1 MKTARKAQ
9 KNIREIGRYFVSR
22 NFVKKLSSG
31 MPYLS
36 GVPPFGRYGNHTEGA
51 VNMDEFPQFEGVYQ

>member
-9 KNIREIGRYFVSR
+9 KNIREIGLHFVIR
-22 NFVKKLSSG
+22 NFVRKLSSG

-36 GVPPFGRYGNHTEGA
+36 GVPPFGR
-51 VNMDEFPQFEGVYQ
+51 